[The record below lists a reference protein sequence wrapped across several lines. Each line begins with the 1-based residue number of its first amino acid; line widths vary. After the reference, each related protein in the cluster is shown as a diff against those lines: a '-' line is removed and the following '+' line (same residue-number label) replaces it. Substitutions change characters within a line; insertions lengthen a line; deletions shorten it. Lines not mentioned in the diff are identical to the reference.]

1 MSINP
6 VRAILQIV
14 EARLANGTSRP
25 EQAPAPTETKNNDP
39 NTGNPPKPE
48 IQEAQNAPAS
58 AELPQDEVDVQ
69 RDTQTNGD
77 VVVKY
82 KDPSGNLILQVPSTQ
97 VLGVAR
103 AITQDFRTEAKAR
116 ETTAQTEDKGGNSD
130 GH

>member
-6 VRAILQIV
+6 VQTISQIV
-14 EARLANGTSRP
+14 ETRPANASPRP
-25 EQAPAPTETKNNDP
+25 EPPAPAETKSNDP
-39 NTGNPPKPE
+39 NAGNPPKA
-48 IQEAQNAPAS
+48 EAQKTQSASVS